1 MEVFDALTH
10 KGCVL
15 ESPTAHHSAGNG
27 AINQARL
34 IAVCKVLGVNRLGRE
49 LTHDTELNYVSS
61 RTADNRHVSHT
72 CAECLVFIEHVITSG
87 K

>member
-1 MEVFDALTH
+1 MFDALTH

-15 ESPTAHHSAGNG
+15 EPPTAHHSAGNG

-34 IAVCKVLGVNRLGRE
+34 IAVCKVLGVNRLGRG

-61 RTADNRHVSHT
+61 AQRTIGTSVIHAPN
-72 CAECLVFIEHVITSG
+72 AACLSNT
-87 K
+87 